1 MRKQSKFM
9 GKRVEL
15 KKRTF
20 VKIEA
25 EDYPLL

>member
-1 MRKQSKFM
+1 MFM
-9 GKRVEL
+9 GKKVEL
-15 KKRTF
+15 EKRTF